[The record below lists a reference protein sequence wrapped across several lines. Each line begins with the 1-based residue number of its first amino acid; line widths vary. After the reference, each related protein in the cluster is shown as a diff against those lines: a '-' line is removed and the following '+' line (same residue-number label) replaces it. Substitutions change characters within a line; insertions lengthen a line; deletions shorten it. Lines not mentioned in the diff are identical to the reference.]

1 MRLAMQM
8 PVSSPI
14 GINSD
19 VLKINAA
26 QVTPNS
32 GRNSFTGILFFVISA
47 SFRYW
52 KNRVGNIGRLF
63 KKAREN
69 PPFAVEL
76 TQGQIKG

>member
-8 PVSSPI
+8 HVSSPI

-26 QVTPNS
+26 AVTPNS

-52 KNRVGNIGRLF
+52 KIRPLRSN
-63 KKAREN
+63 
-69 PPFAVEL
+69 
-76 TQGQIKG
+76 